1 MSIISSLT
9 IIILIMLMVALCTS
23 DAHADWDVMSDT
35 WVATDALGRE
45 LPGFDECGPP
55 KQNKQI
61 GMFYFLWMGTHG
73 TDGPYDITKILAKNP
88 DNPEWGP
95 EGKFHHWGE
104 SELGYYTSDDEYVIR
119 KHCRMLAD
127 AGVDMLGMDVTNGC
141 TYTDVYMKLC
151 KIYQQIRDEGGKTPQ
166 ICFMANA
173 GNVAVAQNLYDDLYS
188 KNLYKD
194 LWFMWNGK
202 PLLMSPFE
210 GLTDELKNFFTVRA
224 TWAWSHAGDNPSWW
238 WGDGKDKWTWLDNYP
253 QWYGY
258 SADPKVPE
266 EASVCVA
273 QHATTKIGRSFHDGK
288 QPEHDKYALC
298 PTTAE
303 GLCFTEQWKGV
314 MKINPPLVF
323 VTGWNEWVAGRFPSS
338 GGDPMLGIPQPKGAP
353 LFVDEYTQEY
363 SRDIEPMKG
372 GHTDNYY
379 YQLIAN
385 VRKYKGVRRPQ
396 PASDPKS
403 IIIDGNFE
411 PWNSVRP
418 EYRDHIGDTEHRN
431 SVGWGEAGT
440 YVNNTG
446 RNDFVRSKVT
456 YDAKNVYFYIE
467 TKDDITKYT
476 DPNWMLLFIN
486 ADQDSKTGWEGYNY
500 LINYK
505 VIDANTTTIMKTD
518 NGWNWEAIGEVSYAV
533 KGNKMEL
540 AIPRELLGKPG
551 KSKISF
557 DFKWA
562 DNIQKPNDI
571 IEFSI
576 SGDSAPDR
584 RFNYRY

>member
-1 MSIISSLT
+1 M
-9 IIILIMLMVALCTS
+9 MLMVVLCTS
-23 DAHADWDVMSDT
+23 AADAEWDVMSDT
-35 WVATDALGRE
+35 WVASDALGRK
-45 LPGFDECGPP
+45 LPSFEECGPP
-55 KQNKQI
+55 RKNRVTGI
-61 GMFYFLWMGTHG
+61 FYFTWLGQHG
-73 TDGPYDITKILAKNP
+73 TGGPYDITKILAKDP
-88 DNPEWGP
+88 ENPEWGP
-95 EGKFHHWGE
+95 EHAYHHWGE
-104 SELGYYTSDDEYVIR
+104 SELGYYMSNDAYVIK
-119 KHCRMLAD
+119 KHCRMLTD
-127 AGVDMLGMDVTNGC
+127 AGVDVIVLDVTNGF
-141 TYTDVYMKLC
+141 TYTENYMLIC
-151 KIYQQIRDEGGKTPQ
+151 KIYQQIRDEGAKTPQ
-166 ICFMANA
+166 ICFIANA
-173 GNVAVAQNLYDDLYS
+173 GSADVVKWLYNEFYS

-194 LWFMWNGK
+194 LWFMWDGK
-202 PLLMSPFE
+202 PLIMTPFE
-210 GLTDELKNFFTVRA
+210 DLSQSIKDFFTIRQC
-224 TWAWSHAGDNPSWW
+224 WAWSHDGHYNPTWW
-238 WGDGKDKWTWLDNYP
+238 WGDGRNKWTFFDHQP
-253 QWYGY
+253 IRYGC
-258 SADPKVPE
+258 SDDLSIPE
-266 EASVCVA
+266 ETSVTIA
-273 QHATTKIGRSFHDGK
+273 QHAVTNIGHSFHNGK
-288 QPEHDKYALC
+288 QPTADKYDLC
-298 PTTAE
+298 PTSGQ
-303 GLCFTEQWKGV
+303 GLYFDEQWKEAL
-314 MKINPPLVF
+314 KIDPPF
-323 VTGWNEWVAGRFPSS
+323 IFITGWNEWIAMRFISKDKGSFVGRPIAAGESF
-338 GGDPMLGIPQPKGAP
+338 
-353 LFVDEYTQEY
+353 FVDEYNAEY
-363 SRDIEPMKG
+363 NRDIEPMKG
-372 GHTDNYY
+372 GHTDNFY
-379 YQLIAN
+379 YQMIAN
-385 VRKYKGVRRPQ
+385 IRKYKGVRKPQ
-396 PASDPKS
+396 PASDPKT

-518 NGWNWEAIGEVSYAV
+518 NGWNWEKVGEVSYAV

-540 AIPRELLGKPG
+540 AIPREFLGKPG
-551 KSKISF
+551 KSKVSF